1 VNVGSTKS
9 EERYEVVVKH
19 YSAGVLH
26 MASFKTLK
34 RAHAFLMARWN
45 GLPVDSGRTQ
55 IECGA
60 AIYDKNESRKRLS
73 TLGAAYLTDEDHA
86 KNHR

>member
-1 VNVGSTKS
+1 MDISSTKS
-9 EERYEVVVKH
+9 DKRYEVVVKH

-26 MASFKTLK
+26 MASFNTLN

-55 IECGA
+55 IEYGA
-60 AIYDKNESRKRLS
+60 AIYDKHESRNRLS
-73 TLGAAYLTDEDHA
+73 TLGAAQLVKENRA
-86 KNHR
+86 KNRR

>member
-1 VNVGSTKS
+1 MDIGSIKS
-9 EERYEVVVKH
+9 EKRYEVIVKH

-26 MASFKTLK
+26 VASFNTLN
-34 RAHAFLMARWN
+34 RAHKFLMARWN

-60 AIYDKNESRKRLS
+60 AIYDKHESRKRLS
-73 TLGAAYLTDEDHA
+73 TLGAAYLVNEDRDENR
-86 KNHR
+86 K